1 MEFSLNIERISMIRV
16 IRGMVV
22 LMFFFPMRKYLFME
36 SSCTSNVERC
46 LKQNGL
52 GMLNIYV
59 SFKFNYP

>member
-1 MEFSLNIERISMIRV
+1 MRDGGV
-16 IRGMVV
+16 DV
-22 LMFFFPMRKYLFME
+22 FFPDEKYLFME

-52 GMLNIYV
+52 RMLNIYV